1 MAGSPLQR
9 QPEWGAIATSILL
22 HDITPVSSPF
32 YLQMPDKYQDNAT
45 PQ

>member
-9 QPEWGAIATSILL
+9 QAEWGAIATAVHAMPSAWNPFDL
-22 HDITPVSSPF
+22 HCRIRN
-32 YLQMPDKYQDNAT
+32 QDNAT